1 MTEKTELKKILNDY
15 YINELYCSEIDI
27 KTKKT
32 ITKMLLDS
40 EGINSF
46 FSNHIEYMQN
56 LLEWSER
63 NNKKL
68 FYSKEHKL
76 LYIEDG
82 VYNKTENQIKKI
94 GGFRLLKTKDQKN
107 DFIYGYKSNI
117 ITDYSYECIM
127 FIKEEIFKTLNPKL
141 KRFSNEI
148 DNADFIKKINLINDI
163 FNIDVINNEIKE
175 IQQKLDTKN
184 VEENEKT
191 KKALDRIID
200 TVFSIYSDIKIG
212 FLNSMVMNA
221 LNGNFNELDKVTEK
235 EIKIISRNENFSH
248 MLITWAAHMRMRTSF
263 VVGKEIDANISL
275 FCKDYETS
283 LVRLTKLMNFFA
295 HESSFDRLGYE
306 EYDEMFGKPIDTF
319 FKSWLRESP
328 ETLTTE
334 FIKTKIDMAYIYSKS
349 TKYIWEVER
358 NKFMKEQTLENSGLI
373 MSIKETEKH
382 INFKLNKDFLL
393 YFIGNSIDEA
403 KKKLDLLISLYRYED
418 WDGYTKTSSNKEIK
432 LRIKKELIL
441 EGIDNYT
448 LLYII
453 INNAYEF
460 NKRKEF
466 KEMLQNMQRAI
477 VLNKKLSIQEE
488 FKDKRYKQKI

>member
-1 MTEKTELKKILNDY
+1 
-15 YINELYCSEIDI
+15 
-27 KTKKT
+27 
-32 ITKMLLDS
+32 
-40 EGINSF
+40 
-46 FSNHIEYMQN
+46 MQN

-127 FIKEEIFKTLNPKL
+127 FIKEEVFKTLNPKL
-141 KRFSNEI
+141 NRFSNEI
-148 DNADFIKKINLINDI
+148 DNVDFINKINLMNDI
-163 FNIDVINNEIKE
+163 FNIDGINNEIKE

-200 TVFSIYSDIKIG
+200 SVFSIYYDIKIG

-221 LNGNFNELDKVTEK
+221 LNGNFNELDKITE
-235 EIKIISRNENFSH
+235 
-248 MLITWAAHMRMRTSF
+248 
-263 VVGKEIDANISL
+263 
-275 FCKDYETS
+275 
-283 LVRLTKLMNFFA
+283 
-295 HESSFDRLGYE
+295 
-306 EYDEMFGKPIDTF
+306 
-319 FKSWLRESP
+319 
-328 ETLTTE
+328 
-334 FIKTKIDMAYIYSKS
+334 
-349 TKYIWEVER
+349 
-358 NKFMKEQTLENSGLI
+358 
-373 MSIKETEKH
+373 
-382 INFKLNKDFLL
+382 
-393 YFIGNSIDEA
+393 
-403 KKKLDLLISLYRYED
+403 
-418 WDGYTKTSSNKEIK
+418 KEIK

-448 LLYII
+448 LLNII